1 MTLKTDRLNIET
13 PDHVDLEFQLA
24 GPGARF
30 VAYTI
35 DMCLQGAILIGFA
48 LLLFILGVLATKVL
62 ELAPDTVKEYAQWL
76 MNYGK
81 LWIIGF
87 FIFIYGLITLGYFAI
102 CEYFLHG
109 RTPGKM
115 WTSIRVMRSDGLPL
129 ASWNVI
135 IRNVLRVI
143 DIFMCCSPVGLIF
156 MLFDHQ
162 NRRLGDLAGGT
173 VVVLDKRAK
182 APSELL
188 PDFNGVTASFELKSA
203 VAGLTPETY
212 RVLSQFLNRINE
224 LDEDQRKK
232 LGAKLYERI
241 FGEKPSPLLEFDL
254 IEKKLGE
261 AAVLYREKTRVL

>member
-1 MTLKTDRLNIET
+1 MTSKTDRLNIAT

-35 DMCLQGAILIGFA
+35 DMCLQGAILIGLA
-48 LLLFILGVLATKVL
+48 LLLFILGALAMKLL
-62 ELAPDTVKEYAQWL
+62 ELAPDTVRKSVEWV
-76 MNYGK
+76 MDYGK
-81 LWIIGF
+81 LWIIGI

-102 CEYFLHG
+102 CEYFLNG

-135 IRNVLRVI
+135 IRNVLRVV

-156 MLFDHQ
+156 MLFDHH

-173 VVVLDKRAK
+173 VVVLDKSAS
-182 APSELL
+182 APVDEL
-188 PDFNGVTASFELKSA
+188 PDFNGAAATYELKSA

-212 RVLSQFLNRINE
+212 GVLSQFLNRINE

-232 LGAKLYERI
+232 LGAKLYEKI
-241 FGEKPSPLLEFDL
+241 FGEKPSPLLEFDF
-254 IEKKLGE
+254 IEKKLRE